1 MKLLLGYT
9 QNKKININI
18 YISAKMLKIQ
28 LSLCKFAASEEH
40 GPTLWEPNAYRK
52 LLT

>member
-9 QNKKININI
+9 QNKKKTLS
-18 YISAKMLKIQ
+18 YISGKMLK

-40 GPTLWEPNAYRK
+40 GPTSWEAYAYK
-52 LLT
+52 PLLT

>member
-40 GPTLWEPNAYRK
+40 GPTALEPYAYK
-52 LLT
+52 TFWT